1 MAIKSIVSLAQVL
14 AITTIMLMSFG
25 LAAEE
30 STKTRADSLSVQA
43 EKVKQQVELEQL
55 QKARDAA
62 KQREEREKK
71 VLERQESG
79 DWESEQ
85 REKAQKQF
93 KQRESREEKYLRE
106 AKEAASK
113 DRQIPKPFE

>member
-1 MAIKSIVSLAQVL
+1 MAIKGIVSLAQVL
-14 AITTIMLMSFG
+14 ALTTIMSISLG

-30 STKTRADSLSVQA
+30 NEKVRADSLSVQA
-43 EKVKQQVELEQL
+43 EKIKQEVEQDQL

-62 KQREEREKK
+62 KQRAEREKK
-71 VLERQESG
+71 VLERQEFG

-93 KQRESREEKYLRE
+93 NKRESREEKYLRE
-106 AKEAASK
+106 AREAASK